1 MSASFEEKSVWIQ
14 VVSLVV
20 ALGGYLVAAFWM
32 ARAGVTELAA
42 YMPLFVGAV
51 VVQVILLIVGHT
63 AAAIVQKPE
72 DADERDRIIAWRA
85 EARSSWILAIGALA
99 AVSMLAMNVET
110 VWVAHVLIVALFV
123 STLIGYVLQM
133 IDYRRGF

>member
-32 ARAGVTELAA
+32 AREGVTELAA
-42 YMPLFVGAV
+42 YMPLFVAAV

-63 AAAIVQKPE
+63 VAAIAQKPE
-72 DADERDRIIAWRA
+72 HADERDRLIAWRA
-85 EARSSWILAIGALA
+85 EARSSWLLAVGVLA
-99 AVSMLAMNVET
+99 AVSMLAMGIAAL
-110 VWVAHVLIVALFV
+110 WVAHVLIVALFV
-123 STLIGYVLQM
+123 STLLGYVLQM